1 MKIDFQHIQAAHCE
15 NGVTVSLLKNIGVE
29 KITEPLAFGIGSGL
43 FFVYI
48 PLLTVNNGPAFAFRT
63 MPGLIFKR
71 TCRAL
76 GITVRRRTF
85 RSKTRAQEFL
95 EGCLDGGHAVGCQV
109 GVYYLP
115 YFPKEYRFHF
125 NAHNLIV
132 YGKED
137 GRYLVSDPIMEK
149 PTSLSE
155 YELERVR
162 FARGLLS
169 PRGQLYYAE
178 PGKPITNG
186 MIQKG
191 IKNGITRNIRDM
203 LHIPGPIAGV
213 RGIRYTGQ
221 RIKKWRD
228 SMGVKKAG
236 LYLAQL
242 VRMQEEIG
250 TGGGG
255 FRYIYAA
262 FLQEAYGYYPDGILA
277 EVSASFTRA
286 GDLWRTA
293 AVQAAGIYK
302 GRLGSQ
308 TDFNQ
313 MGDYLLEI
321 SELEKS
327 AFIALSKIK
336 WQL

>member
-1 MKIDFQHIQAAHCE
+1 
-15 NGVTVSLLKNIGVE
+15 
-29 KITEPLAFGIGSGL
+29 
-43 FFVYI
+43 
-48 PLLTVNNGPAFAFRT
+48 
-63 MPGLIFKR
+63 
-71 TCRAL
+71 
-76 GITVRRRTF
+76 
-85 RSKTRAQEFL
+85 
-95 EGCLDGGHAVGCQV
+95 V

-132 YGKED
+132 YGKD
-137 GRYLVSDPIMEK
+137 NGRYLVSDPIMEN
-149 PTSLSE
+149 PTSLSD

-162 FARGLLS
+162 FARGVLS
-169 PRGQLYYAE
+169 PRGQLYYPVA
-178 PGKPITNG
+178 GKPVTDELIR
-186 MIQKG
+186 KG
-191 IKNGITRNIRDM
+191 IRKGITRNIRAM

-213 RGIRYTGQ
+213 SGIRYTGR
-221 RIKKWRD
+221 RIRKWRD
-228 SMGVKKAG
+228 KLGLKQAG

-262 FLQEAYGYYPDGILA
+262 FLQEAYAYCPQDDLMEI
-277 EVSASFTRA
+277 SAAFTRS
-286 GDLWRTA
+286 GDMWRNA

-308 TDFNQ
+308 ADFDQ

-321 SELEKS
+321 AELEKQS
-327 AFIALSKIK
+327 FTALSKIK
-336 WQL
+336 WTT

>member
-1 MKIDFQHIQAAHCE
+1 MKIQFEHIQAAHCE
-15 NGVTVSLLKNIGVE
+15 NGVTVSLLKNIGVQ
-29 KITEPLAFGIGSGL
+29 KISEPLAFGIGSGL
-43 FFVYI
+43 FFTYI
-48 PLLTVNNGPAFAFRT
+48 PLLKVNKGPAFAFRT

-71 TCRAL
+71 TCHAL
-76 GITVRRRTF
+76 GITIKRKKFRRKDKA
-85 RSKTRAQEFL
+85 RSYL
-95 EGCLDGGHAVGCQV
+95 EACLDAGHVVGCQV

-132 YGKED
+132 YGKEE
-137 GRYLVSDPIMEK
+137 GRYLVSDPIMESSS
-149 PTSLSE
+149 TLSE

-162 FARGLLS
+162 FARGVLA
-169 PRGQLYYAE
+169 PHGQLYYPVA
-178 PGKPITNG
+178 GRPITDDL
-186 MIQKG
+186 IRKG
-191 IKNGITRNIRDM
+191 IRRGITRNIRDM

-213 RGIRYTGQ
+213 SGIRYTGR

-228 SMGVKKAG
+228 SLGLKKAG

-262 FLQEAYGYYPDGILA
+262 FLQEAFTYYPIDELMTI
-277 EVSASFTRA
+277 STSFTRS

-293 AVQAAGIYK
+293 AVHAAGIYK

-308 TDFNQ
+308 ADFEQ

-321 SELEKS
+321 AELERQC
-327 AFIALSKIK
+327 FHALSNVN
-336 WQL
+336 WTL